1 MNWVVEGGV
10 EGGWE
15 GKVRMVN
22 RNWESTGKEFQD
34 RCRGQLDPYSL
45 SPTPGSLKVVEM
57 KYVVCYVWCLEVLF
71 FKPRKG
77 WLGMK
82 KLKNKIVCLGRCSA

>member
-1 MNWVVEGGV
+1 MEG
-10 EGGWE
+10 EWE

-34 RCRGQLDPYSL
+34 KCRGQLVPYSL

-71 FKPRKG
+71 LNQERGG
-77 WLGMK
+77 W
-82 KLKNKIVCLGRCSA
+82 V